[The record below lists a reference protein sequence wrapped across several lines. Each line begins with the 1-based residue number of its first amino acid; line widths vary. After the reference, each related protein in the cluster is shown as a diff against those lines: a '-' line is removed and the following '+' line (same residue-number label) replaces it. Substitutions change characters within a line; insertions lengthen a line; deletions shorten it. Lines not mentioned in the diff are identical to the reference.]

1 MADSSDDVDDV
12 GRTVELDVLPRA
24 VTVCQLDADDPL
36 PDWVDL
42 GDRHLVSVTRTK
54 TELSIVTQQD
64 DVPLGVVAE
73 RGWRVLAVRGPLAFS
88 LTGVLAGLADPL
100 AQAGI
105 PIFVLSTYD
114 TDLVLVRDEALTD
127 AVEALRGAGHVVH
140 GAD

>member
-1 MADSSDDVDDV
+1 MT
-12 GRTVELDVLPRA
+12 TVELDVLRGA
-24 VTVCQLDADDPL
+24 VAVCQLDADDPL

-42 GDRHLVSVTRTK
+42 EDRHLVAVTRTA

-88 LTGVLAGLADPL
+88 LTGVLASLAQPLAD
-100 AQAGI
+100 AGI

-114 TDLVLVRDEALTD
+114 TDLLLVRDETLDEAVAALQ
-127 AVEALRGAGHVVH
+127 GAGHTVH
-140 GAD
+140 PSG